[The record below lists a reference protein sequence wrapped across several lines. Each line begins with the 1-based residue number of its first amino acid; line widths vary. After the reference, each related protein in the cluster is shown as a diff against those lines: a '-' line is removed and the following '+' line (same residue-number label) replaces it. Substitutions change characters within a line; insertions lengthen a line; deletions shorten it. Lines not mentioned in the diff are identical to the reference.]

1 MGGME
6 RSLTDS
12 SLFFAC
18 GVIEFHG
25 IDPYILR
32 KALDILVKRGTAQ
45 IFGANED
52 ERGVKFF

>member
-1 MGGME
+1 M
-6 RSLTDS
+6 
-12 SLFFAC
+12 
-18 GVIEFHG
+18 IEFHG